1 MVFPKEL
8 ADELRKEE
16 KALSLE
22 KEKVYY
28 DLMHD
33 LFISADLKEIDEEDI
48 KIIHLVKRIYHYGL
62 ISKQNKKDIL
72 GKLKEVHHLLKER
85 QERFVPDKEEN
96 HNLAVLIEIIDD
108 FLKHEA
114 DFLDYMPGADR
125 KEYVKLLDLAR
136 SPEKR
141 FIIDKAALELE
152 GEKLKYDGKEI
163 QGVKIIGDTATI
175 VGQHYSDR
183 ETIRNIYA
191 NKAISAE
198 YERYCY
204 LVEPGRLEGR
214 SESKIRQIV
223 GARHA
228 DANITIKVEVP
239 LHSCW
244 IRVKRGD
251 PVKFALETR
260 SVPISAPKRQY
271 GFRVGINNRVEQWAA

>member
-16 KALSLE
+16 KALSME

-108 FLKHEA
+108 FLKHE
-114 DFLDYMPGADR
+114 
-125 KEYVKLLDLAR
+125 
-136 SPEKR
+136 
-141 FIIDKAALELE
+141 
-152 GEKLKYDGKEI
+152 
-163 QGVKIIGDTATI
+163 
-175 VGQHYSDR
+175 SD
-183 ETIRNIYA
+183 
-191 NKAISAE
+191 
-198 YERYCY
+198 
-204 LVEPGRLEGR
+204 
-214 SESKIRQIV
+214 
-223 GARHA
+223 
-228 DANITIKVEVP
+228 
-239 LHSCW
+239 
-244 IRVKRGD
+244 
-251 PVKFALETR
+251 
-260 SVPISAPKRQY
+260 
-271 GFRVGINNRVEQWAA
+271 